1 MATLITP
8 EKREKLFTQ
17 LKHLLGAPIRAVELE
32 DEMLDSALE
41 MSILDYGQY
50 VQDWLIENQWSSLYG
65 QDQDVIS
72 LTSAFMTRDLS
83 FETSFTYAY
92 SKIVG
97 LQAGGPYQLKQDYVT
112 LSAGTQIYQIP
123 AGREIN
129 EVLWY
134 TRAELNESFID
145 PFLGAR
151 FLLYDACI

>member
-50 VQDWLIENQWSSLYG
+50 VQDWLIENQWSSVYG

-97 LQAGGPYQLKQDYVT
+97 LQAGDLT
-112 LSAGTQIYQIP
+112 
-123 AGREIN
+123 N
-129 EVLWY
+129 
-134 TRAELNESFID
+134 
-145 PFLGAR
+145 
-151 FLLYDACI
+151 